1 MPSIFFTGK
10 TKQNLKKLKS
20 SCALKGCR
28 TSGQF
33 AIHTSAD
40 FLVVFFYPKD
50 IDPCTNVTC
59 DYHAICKAFSAF
71 DARCVCD
78 DNCPSYEEPVC
89 SSNSTTFKNKCF
101 CLLDICRRKSN
112 HTLYHPGS
120 CTGKRAFSKV
130 FLNHLNQR
138 MQSSSVIRYGAA
150 DDLQHHSIWRPS
162 WVPFWNHRFK
172 HMVFSVQL

>member
-1 MPSIFFTGK
+1 MIKSRRKKLWKNDVQIRTASYCKKSNSPFRIFFCHQLSSEEKLSKDVGR
-10 TKQNLKKLKS
+10 QVNLLFIQV
-20 SCALKGCR
+20 L
-28 TSGQF
+28 
-33 AIHTSAD
+33 I
-40 FLVVFFYPKD
+40 FLFCFFFCPKD

-120 CTGKRAFSKV
+120 CTGKRADYKDF
-130 FLNHLNQR
+130 
-138 MQSSSVIRYGAA
+138 
-150 DDLQHHSIWRPS
+150 
-162 WVPFWNHRFK
+162 
-172 HMVFSVQL
+172 

>member
-1 MPSIFFTGK
+1 MLFIQVLIF
-10 TKQNLKKLKS
+10 LL
-20 SCALKGCR
+20 
-28 TSGQF
+28 
-33 AIHTSAD
+33 
-40 FLVVFFYPKD
+40 FFYPKD

-120 CTGKRAFSKV
+120 CTGTRADYRDFLPLMTYNITQFGGHLGCHLGITVLSTWHFLCSCRSKIY
-130 FLNHLNQR
+130 H
-138 MQSSSVIRYGAA
+138 
-150 DDLQHHSIWRPS
+150 D
-162 WVPFWNHRFK
+162 
-172 HMVFSVQL
+172 

>member
-1 MPSIFFTGK
+1 MNNCSCVPLFQAFLEKKWLPLSYPFLPYIFPTGK
-10 TKQNLKKLKS
+10 TKQNLKKNQK
-20 SCALKGCR
+20 A
-28 TSGQF
+28 
-33 AIHTSAD
+33 
-40 FLVVFFYPKD
+40 VVLSKDVGRQVNLLFIQGLILLLFFRPKD

-120 CTGKRAFSKV
+120 CTGKTADYND
-130 FLNHLNQR
+130 FLK
-138 MQSSSVIRYGAA
+138 
-150 DDLQHHSIWRPS
+150 PT
-162 WVPFWNHRFK
+162 
-172 HMVFSVQL
+172 

>member
-1 MPSIFFTGK
+1 MLFIQVLILLLFF
-10 TKQNLKKLKS
+10 
-20 SCALKGCR
+20 R
-28 TSGQF
+28 
-33 AIHTSAD
+33 
-40 FLVVFFYPKD
+40 PKD

-59 DYHAICKAFSAF
+59 DYHAICRAFSAF

-120 CTGKRAFSKV
+120 CTGKRADYRD
-130 FLNHLNQR
+130 FLPLMTYYITQFGDHLGR
-138 MQSSSVIRYGAA
+138 HLGISVLSTWHFPCLG
-150 DDLQHHSIWRPS
+150 P
-162 WVPFWNHRFK
+162 K
-172 HMVFSVQL
+172 

>member
-1 MPSIFFTGK
+1 MYLFFK
-10 TKQNLKKLKS
+10 LFCRKSNSPFPILFCHKFSPQEKQNKILKNQKAVAVSKDVGRQVNL
-20 SCALKGCR
+20 LFI
-28 TSGQF
+28 QVL
-33 AIHTSAD
+33 IL
-40 FLVVFFYPKD
+40 FLLLLLLLLFFCPKD

-101 CLLDICRRKSN
+101 CLLDICKRKSN

-120 CTGKRAFSKV
+120 CTGKIADYKY

-138 MQSSSVIRYGAA
+138 TQSSSVMRYGAA
-150 DDLQHHSIWRPS
+150 DDL
-162 WVPFWNHRFK
+162 
-172 HMVFSVQL
+172 

>member
-1 MPSIFFTGK
+1 MLSNDVGRQVNLLFIQGLILLLFF
-10 TKQNLKKLKS
+10 
-20 SCALKGCR
+20 R
-28 TSGQF
+28 
-33 AIHTSAD
+33 
-40 FLVVFFYPKD
+40 PKD

-101 CLLDICRRKSN
+101 CLLDICQRKSN

-120 CTGKRAFSKV
+120 CTGKILRLCFIASFLPTAKHETIQKAWVRIKYCFCFRFLSACPSAPSTHALPIPMVPSFFS
-130 FLNHLNQR
+130 
-138 MQSSSVIRYGAA
+138 
-150 DDLQHHSIWRPS
+150 S
-162 WVPFWNHRFK
+162 WYRFC
-172 HMVFSVQL
+172 LLC

>member
-1 MPSIFFTGK
+1 MLSKDLGR
-10 TKQNLKKLKS
+10 QVNLLFIQG
-20 SCALKGCR
+20 L
-28 TSGQF
+28 
-33 AIHTSAD
+33 ILLL
-40 FLVVFFYPKD
+40 FLRPKD

-120 CTGKRAFSKV
+120 CTGKIAFSNT
-130 FLNHLNQR
+130 FYNQLNQR
-138 MQSSSVIRYGAA
+138 TQSSSVMRYVAA
-150 DDLQHHSIWRPS
+150 DDLRHHSIWRPS
-162 WVPFWNHRFK
+162 CNLLRMPF
-172 HMVFSVQL
+172 

>member
-1 MPSIFFTGK
+1 MYLFFKRFCRKSNFPFPILFCDKFSPQQK
-10 TKQNLKKLKS
+10 TKPNLKISKS

-33 AIHTSAD
+33 SIHTSAD
-40 FLVVFFYPKD
+40 FVVVFRPKD

-120 CTGKRAFSKV
+120 CTGKRADYKV
-130 FLNHLNQR
+130 FLK
-138 MQSSSVIRYGAA
+138 
-150 DDLQHHSIWRPS
+150 P
-162 WVPFWNHRFK
+162 P
-172 HMVFSVQL
+172 

>member
-1 MPSIFFTGK
+1 MYLFFRRFCRKSNFPFPILFCHKFSAQENQSKISKYQKAVALSKDGGR
-10 TKQNLKKLKS
+10 QINLLFIQV
-20 SCALKGCR
+20 L
-28 TSGQF
+28 
-33 AIHTSAD
+33 I
-40 FLVVFFYPKD
+40 LLLFFRPKD

-120 CTGKRAFSKV
+120 CTGKRAD
-130 FLNHLNQR
+130 
-138 MQSSSVIRYGAA
+138 Y
-150 DDLQHHSIWRPS
+150 
-162 WVPFWNHRFK
+162 
-172 HMVFSVQL
+172 MVFFKTTLTSTYRTLVL

>member
-1 MPSIFFTGK
+1 MSKKEVIKKWRLNKDSIVLIAFSNAFVEKVTPHFLSFLPSIFFTGK

-120 CTGKRAFSKV
+120 CTGKTADYND
-130 FLNHLNQR
+130 FLK
-138 MQSSSVIRYGAA
+138 
-150 DDLQHHSIWRPS
+150 PT
-162 WVPFWNHRFK
+162 
-172 HMVFSVQL
+172 

>member
-1 MPSIFFTGK
+1 MLFIQVLILLLFF
-10 TKQNLKKLKS
+10 
-20 SCALKGCR
+20 R
-28 TSGQF
+28 
-33 AIHTSAD
+33 
-40 FLVVFFYPKD
+40 PKD

-120 CTGKRAFSKV
+120 CTGKRADYKDS
-130 FLNHLNQR
+130 LNHLNQR
-138 MQSSSVIRYGAA
+138 MRRYSVMRYM
-150 DDLQHHSIWRPS
+150 
-162 WVPFWNHRFK
+162 VPLMTYNITQFGGHLGR
-172 HMVFSVQL
+172 HLRISVLSTSHFPCLGPK